1 VAGDQGQDIL
11 TISRDTIRSVVK
23 GILLVALIQTILALV
38 GLKIA
43 GIPAAGVFA
52 FLVLVFAIV
61 QIPVFLVLLPPV
73 IISFSTL
80 DTTAAV
86 VFSVYMIAIS
96 LSDNILKP
104 IFLGKGLQTPIIIIL
119 IGSIGGMLLH
129 GIIGLFVGAVVLAV
143 AHRLYTYWVQSSV
156 DNA

>member
-1 VAGDQGQDIL
+1 MAGDQGQDIL

-23 GILLVALIQTILALV
+23 GILLVALIQTILALI
-38 GLKIA
+38 GLKLA
-43 GIPAAGVFA
+43 AIPAAGVFA

-61 QIPVFLVLLPPV
+61 QIPVFLVLLPPI

-80 DTTAAV
+80 DTTGAV
-86 VFSVYMIAIS
+86 IFTVYMIAIS

-119 IGSIGGMLLH
+119 VGSIGGMLLH

-143 AHRLYTYWVQSSV
+143 THRLYSYWVLSDS
-156 DNA
+156 D